1 MGNAPSSQRV
11 LTGYA
16 IWMAVLIS
24 VHYSFFGLRTEF
36 AGVIELTGVW
46 AIGVGVYLNRPAKWS
61 PWVLIAAANL
71 CASIGDVS
79 GHTLELVDH
88 TVLGFPS
95 FSDVI
100 YLCAYPLYVVGLALF
115 ILFRTHGRDRR
126 SAVDALLLTIGL
138 GLLSWLFLVRPDTM
152 NSSLTFAQKFS
163 VAAYPVGDLLIL
175 MTLAR
180 LLAPGTA
187 RGWSIRLITIGTL
200 AALASDVIY
209 DILQANRLYH
219 PGTLLSLGWLIC
231 YTAWGAAALCPDMRE
246 LTEPVPYRAA
256 DTSRAWVLAL
266 LFAGLL
272 VPIFQFVWGVY
283 TNDGT
288 EAELSVV
295 SGILFVLVLSRLWD
309 VVRSHRR
316 GSDRERTLRV
326 AAGALARAG
335 TVEEVAAAVQDAA
348 ASFNPGV
355 PPARAALL
363 AVRDGDRLRLVTQ
376 GPRSRP
382 EELGDPVRLW
392 MQLIDG
398 PGSRYVSI
406 PEIAAARRRAGLPVP
421 GSSSEAGDYAAA
433 ESVIGYEGA
442 LLCPLNLVDRPSGD
456 PFIGMLAFFGS
467 SRHLA
472 NRSAVLEIL
481 AGQTAL
487 AVERITL
494 SQVVI
499 RQRGEALFRTLV
511 HDASDVILI
520 IGDGGKI
527 RYATPSAA
535 EIFGSVPVEGAV
547 LTDLVAL
554 EGREDVSRVL
564 DLIFTGLGGGGAA
577 GFVLQIKRLD
587 GRSVIVEIRSSDL
600 RGDATVGGVV
610 LTLRDVTAERE
621 LQDELE
627 RRAFHDALTGLPN
640 RVLFAERASEAIAS
654 ARRDGRVAGVL
665 FVDLDDFKI
674 VNDTMGHGA
683 GDELLQAVAA
693 RLVAAVRKSDTAAR
707 LGGDEFALLIDDA
720 PDVEAVES
728 SAERILAALDQPVR
742 LSGLSPGNPQSS
754 VLCPASVGVATSED
768 SADAD
773 QALRHADLALYAAK
787 AAGKRRWRRYAA
799 ALSAGMIR
807 RREVQVALE
816 DALRDSAFTL
826 VYQPIVALHSGEIS
840 GFEALVRWPHPEW
853 GMMLP
858 AEFIELAE
866 ETGHIVQLGEWVLK
880 QALSD
885 MVRWRRQLGI
895 EAVAAPHISVN
906 VSARQFLE
914 PGFVKGVRRTLRLSG
929 LPPSALVLEL
939 TESVLLGGDERI
951 REDLDDLRDIG
962 LRLAIDD
969 FGTGYSSLAYL
980 LDLPIDILKIDKTF
994 VTGIGDSV
1002 RQRALVAGIVGLART
1017 LGLVTVAEGIET
1029 MNERELL
1036 AEMRCQYGQGYLLS
1050 APVDAN
1056 KAEALLRLGAL
1067 APRLP
1072 RQRRKPTASG
1082 DYGYLTDL

>member
-16 IWMAVLIS
+16 IWMAVLITI
-24 VHYSFFGLRTEF
+24 HYSLPGLRTEF
-36 AGVIELTGVW
+36 AGGIELSGVW
-46 AIGVGVYLNRPAKWS
+46 AMGLGVYLNRPARRS
-61 PWVLIAAANL
+61 PWVLIGVANL
-71 CASIGDVS
+71 CAAIGDVS

-88 TVLGFPS
+88 THLGFPS
-95 FSDVI
+95 FADII
-100 YLCAYPLYVVGLALF
+100 YLCTYPLYVGGLALF

-126 SAVDALLLTIGL
+126 SAVDAALLTIGL
-138 GLLSWLFLVRPDTM
+138 GLLSWLFLVRPHTM
-152 NSSLTFAQKFS
+152 NPSLTFAQKFT

-180 LLAPGTA
+180 LLTPGTA
-187 RGWSIRLITIGTL
+187 RGWPVRLITIGTL
-200 AALASDVIY
+200 TALASDVTY

-219 PGTLLSLGWLIC
+219 EGTLLSLGWLIC
-231 YTAWGAAALCPDMRE
+231 YTAWGAAALHPDMTE

-256 DTSRAWVLAL
+256 DTSRGWVLAL
-266 LFAGLL
+266 LCAGLL
-272 VPIFQFVWGVY
+272 VPIFQFVWAVY
-283 TNDGT
+283 TDDGT
-288 EAELSVV
+288 EAEFGVV

-309 VVRSHRR
+309 VVTSHRR
-316 GSDRERTLRV
+316 GRHRERTLRV
-326 AAGALARAG
+326 AAGALASAG
-335 TVEEVAAAVQDAA
+335 SVEEVATAVGVAA
-348 ASFNPGV
+348 AAFNPGI
-355 PPARAALL
+355 PEARAAVL
-363 AVRDGDRLRLVTQ
+363 AVRDGDRLRLVTP
-376 GPRSRP
+376 GLRSRP
-382 EELGDPVRLW
+382 DDEGDPVQVWLR
-392 MQLIDG
+392 LIDG
-398 PGSRYVSI
+398 PTPRYVSI
-406 PEIAAARRRAGLPVP
+406 PEISAATRGPGLRV
-421 GSSSEAGDYAAA
+421 SEAA
-433 ESVIGYEGA
+433 EASVAYLDGFEGA
-442 LLCPLNLVDRPSGD
+442 LLCPLNLTDRPSGD

-467 SRHLA
+467 RRHLA
-472 NRSAVLEIL
+472 TRAAALEIL

-520 IGDGGKI
+520 IGDSGKI

-535 EIFGSVPVEGAV
+535 DIFGSVPVEGAA
-547 LTDLVAL
+547 LTELVGTD
-554 EGREDVSRVL
+554 GREDVSRVL
-564 DLIFTGLGGGGAA
+564 DLIFAGLGGGRAA
-577 GFVLQIKRLD
+577 GFVLRIKRLD

-600 RGDATVGGVV
+600 RDDETVAGVV
-610 LTLRDVTAERE
+610 LTLRDVTSERQ

-627 RRAFHDALTGLPN
+627 RRAYHDALTGLPN
-640 RVLFAERASEAIAS
+640 RALFAERASEAIAA

-683 GDELLQAVAA
+683 GDELLRAVAA

-728 SAERILAALDQPVR
+728 SAERIVAALDEPVS
-742 LSGLSPGNPQSS
+742 LSGSPGNPRST
-754 VLCPASVGVATSED
+754 VLCPASVGVATSVD

-787 AAGKRRWRRYAA
+787 SAGKRRWRRYAA
-799 ALSAGMIR
+799 ALSAGMQR

-858 AEFIELAE
+858 SEFIELAE
-866 ETGHIVQLGEWVLK
+866 ETGHIVPLGDWVLK
-880 QALSD
+880 QALAD
-885 MVRWRRQLGI
+885 MVGWRTRLGT
-895 EAVAAPHISVN
+895 EAAATPHISVN
-906 VSARQFLE
+906 VSARQFHD
-914 PGFVKGVRRTLRLSG
+914 PGFVDGVRRTLRQSG

-939 TESVLLGGDERI
+939 TESVLLGGHERI
-951 REDLDDLRDIG
+951 RADLNDLRDIG

-994 VTGIGDSV
+994 VTGIAESG
-1002 RQRALVAGIVGLART
+1002 RQRALVAGIAGLART

-1029 MNERELL
+1029 MAERELL
-1036 AEMRCQYGQGYLLS
+1036 AEMGCDFGQGYLLS
-1050 APVDAN
+1050 VPVDAN
-1056 KAEALLRLGAL
+1056 RAEALLRLGAL
-1067 APRLP
+1067 APQLP
-1072 RQRRKPTASG
+1072 RQRRKPAASG
-1082 DYGYLTDL
+1082 DYLTDL